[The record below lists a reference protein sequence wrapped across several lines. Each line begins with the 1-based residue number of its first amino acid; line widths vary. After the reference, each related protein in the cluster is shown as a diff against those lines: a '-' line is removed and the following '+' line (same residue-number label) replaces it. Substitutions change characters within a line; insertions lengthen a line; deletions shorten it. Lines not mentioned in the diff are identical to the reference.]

1 MGWKSDGKGGFEFVG
16 SVVLWLR
23 DFRRWHAEDTRGRPE
38 VTELAYVQYLALS
51 YATLAKGK
59 WEQEFLGK
67 GKARRLDSF
76 IGQTPDGQLK
86 VSLWDMLDFLAEN
99 LDGDARM
106 KWSETA
112 RLDTKRV
119 FNLT

>member
-16 SVVLWLR
+16 DVVLWLR
-23 DFRRWHAEDTRGRPE
+23 DFRRWHAEDTRERPDIPE
-38 VTELAYVQYLALS
+38 MAYVQYLALS

-59 WEQEFLGK
+59 WEHEFLGK
-67 GKARRLDSF
+67 RKAKRLDSF
-76 IGQTPDGQLK
+76 IEQTPDGQIK

-99 LDGDARM
+99 LDGDARK

-112 RLDTKRV
+112 RLDTKR
-119 FNLT
+119 FLKLA